1 MEQIKNGHASPL
13 ILSAKDVEIK
23 FSLRGKTLTAV
34 RGASLDLY
42 EGETLAI
49 VGESGC
55 GKSVFT
61 KSFIGMLDKNGSVTG
76 GEILYRGEDLT
87 KYKTEAEWLRVRG
100 KKIAMV
106 FQDPMTSL
114 NPVRTIGEQIAEVI
128 TWHFGTEHEEAKREA
143 IEILKRVGIA
153 DAETRYKQYP
163 NEFSGGMRQRVVIA
177 TAIACRPEILICDEP
192 TTALDVTVQ
201 AQILRLIKELQKELK
216 MTVVYITHDL
226 GVVANV
232 ADWVGVMYAGQIIE
246 YGTAR
251 EIFKQPAHPYTKALL
266 QSLPQL
272 GVKGHE
278 LYSIKGTPPSLFKEI
293 HGDAFAP
300 RNPEAMEID
309 FEQEPPKFHV
319 SDTHWAKTWLLHPY
333 AAEYREKIEA
343 AEAAHRAEHAEPA
356 EPFDY
361 GAHAEKLLQ
370 VKDLTVKFKLGG
382 KEFRAV
388 DNVNFDIYKGETLSL
403 VGESGSGKT
412 TIGRAIMRIYNS
424 NVGGSILYKDEPI
437 TGKLSKDKVKH
448 LRMEMQMIFQDP
460 MASLNER
467 AKVDYIISEGLY
479 NYHLFDNEEDRLRKV
494 EEIMQE
500 VGLSKDF
507 ASRFPHEFSGGQ
519 RQRIGIARSLVMNP
533 DFIVADEPI
542 SALDVSIRAQ
552 VINLLNKLKRE
563 RGLTYLFIAHD
574 LSVVRFIS
582 DRIAVINKGRI
593 VELAACEELFRRPL
607 HPYTKALLS
616 AVPYPDP
623 DLERGKELLVYD
635 RAMHNYKD
643 DAPAWV
649 EIIPGHFIL
658 ANEAELAIYRKE
670 LEA

>member
-1 MEQIKNGHASPL
+1 MEPIVTSHTTPL
-13 ILSAKDVEIK
+13 ILSAKDVEVK
-23 FSLRGKTLTAV
+23 FNLRGRTLTAV
-34 RGASLDLY
+34 RGAWLDLY

-76 GEILYRGEDLT
+76 GQILYRGEDLT
-87 KYKTEAEWLRVRG
+87 KYTTEEEWLRIRG

-128 TWHFGTEHEEAKREA
+128 TWHFGTDHEQAKLEA

-153 DAETRYKQYP
+153 DAEYRYKQYP

-201 AQILRLIKELQKELK
+201 AQILKLIRELQKELK

-232 ADWVGVMYAGQIIE
+232 ADWVSVMYAGQIIE
-246 YGTAR
+246 SGTVR
-251 EIFKQPAHPYTKALL
+251 EIFREPAHPYTKALL

-278 LYSIKGTPPSLFKEI
+278 LYSIKGTPPNLFKEI
-293 HGDAFAP
+293 KGDAFAP
-300 RNPEAMEID
+300 RNPHAMEVD
-309 FEQEPPKFHV
+309 FEEEPPIFPITE
-319 SDTHWAKTWLLHPY
+319 THWAKTWLLHPY
-333 AAEYREKIEA
+333 AKEFKEQLDKLEAQKREA
-343 AEAAHRAEHAEPA
+343 ALPE

-361 GAHAEKLLQ
+361 SKAETLLE
-370 VKDLTVKFKLGG
+370 VRDLSVKFKLAG

-388 DNVNFDIYKGETLSL
+388 DSVNFDIYKGETLSL

-412 TIGRAIMRIYNS
+412 TIGRAIMRIYGS
-424 NVGGSILYKDEPI
+424 NVSGSIKFKNQEI
-437 TGKLSKDKVKH
+437 TGKLDKERIKKLH
-448 LRMEMQMIFQDP
+448 MEMQMIFQDP

-479 NYHLFDNEEDRLRKV
+479 NYKLFDNEKHRMDKV
-494 EEIMQE
+494 GSIMQE
-500 VGLSKDF
+500 VGLAKDF
-507 ASRFPHEFSGGQ
+507 SSRFPHEFSGGQ

-533 DFIVADEPI
+533 DFVVADEPI

-552 VINLLNKLKRE
+552 VINLLNKLKKE

-593 VELAACEELFRRPL
+593 VELAPCEELFARPL

-623 DLERGKELLVYD
+623 DTERNKVLLTYD
-635 RAMHNYKD
+635 RKMHNYTEDK
-643 DAPAWV
+643 PQWV
-649 EIIPGHFIL
+649 EILPGHFIL
-658 ANEAELAIYRKE
+658 ANQQELDIYRKE

>member
-1 MEQIKNGHASPL
+1 MEQIKNGHISPL
-13 ILSAKDVEIK
+13 IFSAKDVEIK
-23 FSLRGKTLTAV
+23 FNLRGQTLTAV

-61 KSFIGMLDKNGSVTG
+61 KSFIGMLDKNGVVTG
-76 GEILYRGEDLT
+76 GQILYRDEDLT
-87 KYKTEAEWLRVRG
+87 QYKTESEWLRVRG

-114 NPVRTIGEQIAEVI
+114 NPVRTVGEQIAEVI
-128 TWHFGTEHEEAKREA
+128 TWHFGTEHELARREA
-143 IEILKRVGIA
+143 IELLKRVGIN

-177 TAIACRPEILICDEP
+177 TAIACQPEILICDEP

-201 AQILRLIKELQKELK
+201 AQILKLIRELQKELN

-232 ADWVGVMYAGQIIE
+232 ADWVSVMYAGQIIE
-246 YGTAR
+246 HGTVQ
-251 EIFKQPAHPYTKALL
+251 EIFKQPVHPYTKALL
-266 QSLPQL
+266 HSLPQL
-272 GVKGHE
+272 GVKGQE
-278 LYSIKGTPPSLFKEI
+278 LYSIKGTPPNLFKEI
-293 HGDAFAP
+293 RGDAFAP
-300 RNPEAMEID
+300 RNPEAMKID
-309 FEQEPPKFHV
+309 FLEEPPRFSI

-333 AAEYREKIEA
+333 AEDYRARLA
-343 AEAAHRAEHAEPA
+343 ATNQSKQAEP
-356 EPFDY
+356 EPPFDY
-361 GAHAEKLLQ
+361 ENAQKLLQ
-370 VKDLTVKFKLGG
+370 VQNLSVKFKLAGR
-382 KEFRAV
+382 EFRAV
-388 DNVNFDIYKGETLSL
+388 DRVSFDIYKGETLSL

-412 TIGRAIMRIYNS
+412 TIGRAIMRIYTN
-424 NVGGSILYKDEPI
+424 NVEGSIRFDGDEI
-437 TGKLSKDKVKH
+437 TGKLDAETVKQLH
-448 LRMEMQMIFQDP
+448 MEMQMIFQDP

-479 NYHLFDNEEDRLRKV
+479 NYHLFDNQQDRQDKV
-494 EEIMQE
+494 AQIMQE
-500 VGLSKDF
+500 VGLAKEF
-507 ASRFPHEFSGGQ
+507 VSRFPHEFSGGQ

-533 DFIVADEPI
+533 RFIVADEPI

-552 VINLLNKLKRE
+552 VINLLNKLKKE

-582 DRIAVINKGRI
+582 DRIAVIHQGHI
-593 VELAACEELFRRPL
+593 VELATCEELFMRPL

-616 AVPYPDP
+616 AVPHPDP
-623 DLERGKELLVYD
+623 DTERNKELLTYD
-635 RAMHNYKD
+635 PKMHNYEHD
-643 DAPAWV
+643 RPRWV
-649 EIIPGHFIL
+649 EICPGHFIL
-658 ANEAELAIYRKE
+658 ANEQELNLYRKE
-670 LEA
+670 MEF

>member
-1 MEQIKNGHASPL
+1 MEPIVTSHTTPL
-13 ILSAKDVEIK
+13 ILSAKDVEVK
-23 FSLRGKTLTAV
+23 FNLRGRTLTAV

-76 GEILYRGEDLT
+76 GQILYRGEDLT
-87 KYKTEAEWLRVRG
+87 KYTTEEEWLRIRG

-128 TWHFGTEHEEAKREA
+128 TWHFGTDHEQAKLEA

-153 DAETRYKQYP
+153 DAEYRYKQYP

-201 AQILRLIKELQKELK
+201 AQILKLIRELQKELK

-232 ADWVGVMYAGQIIE
+232 ADWVSVMYAGQIIE
-246 YGTAR
+246 SGTVR
-251 EIFKQPAHPYTKALL
+251 EIFREPAHPYTKALL

-278 LYSIKGTPPSLFKEI
+278 LYSIKGTPPNLFKEI
-293 HGDAFAP
+293 KGDAFAP
-300 RNPEAMEID
+300 RNPHAMEVD
-309 FEQEPPKFHV
+309 FEEEPPIFPITE
-319 SDTHWAKTWLLHPY
+319 THWAKTWLLHPY
-333 AAEYREKIEA
+333 AKEFKGQLDKLEAQKREA
-343 AEAAHRAEHAEPA
+343 ALPE

-361 GAHAEKLLQ
+361 SKAETLLE
-370 VKDLTVKFKLGG
+370 VRDLSVKFKLAG

-388 DNVNFDIYKGETLSL
+388 DSVNFDIYKGETLSL

-412 TIGRAIMRIYNS
+412 TIGRAIMRIYGS
-424 NVGGSILYKDEPI
+424 NVSGSIKFKNQEI
-437 TGKLSKDKVKH
+437 TGKLDKERIKKLH
-448 LRMEMQMIFQDP
+448 MEMQMIFQDP

-479 NYHLFDNEEDRLRKV
+479 NYKLFDNEKHRMDKV
-494 EEIMQE
+494 GSIMQE
-500 VGLSKDF
+500 VGLAKDF
-507 ASRFPHEFSGGQ
+507 SSRFPHEFSGGQ

-533 DFIVADEPI
+533 DFVVADEPI

-552 VINLLNKLKRE
+552 VINLLNKLKKE

-593 VELAACEELFRRPL
+593 VELAPCEELFARPL

-623 DLERGKELLVYD
+623 DTERNKVLLTYD
-635 RAMHNYKD
+635 RKMHNYTEDK
-643 DAPAWV
+643 PQWV
-649 EIIPGHFIL
+649 EILPGHFIL
-658 ANEAELAIYRKE
+658 ANQQELDIYRKE